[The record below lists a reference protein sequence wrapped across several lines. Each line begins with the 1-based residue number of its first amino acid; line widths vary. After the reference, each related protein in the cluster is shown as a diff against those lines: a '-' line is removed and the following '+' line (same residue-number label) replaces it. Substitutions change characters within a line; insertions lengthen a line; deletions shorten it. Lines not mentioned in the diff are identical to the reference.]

1 MYRGMGAPLAT
12 VALFN
17 AVLFS
22 VRGKMER
29 LLAHADG
36 SPLTVGD
43 QAVAGAGAG
52 VAVSFLAAPT
62 ELIKCRLQSQLTTAQ
77 AAGVSTAGVLA
88 PCGTPVFR
96 NVARPGVRPS
106 RFAAAAT
113 AAVAAAPWSP
123 RRWPASAEGSTA
135 PLALSS
141 AGQR

>member
-17 AVLFS
+17 AILFS

-36 SPLTVGD
+36 SALTVGD

-96 NVARPGVRPS
+96 NCLLYTSP
-106 RFAAAAT
+106 
-113 AAVAAAPWSP
+113 SP
-123 RRWPASAEGSTA
+123 RDS
-135 PLALSS
+135 
-141 AGQR
+141 